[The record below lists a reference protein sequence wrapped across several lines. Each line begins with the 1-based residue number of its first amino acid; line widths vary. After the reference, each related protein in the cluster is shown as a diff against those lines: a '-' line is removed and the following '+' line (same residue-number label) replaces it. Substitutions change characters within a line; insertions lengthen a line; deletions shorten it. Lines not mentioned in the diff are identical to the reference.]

1 MLARFFQKSEPISFV
16 SLLVLLFFH
25 TNYYRYYI
33 ENIDFNFSSS
43 LESFGVF
50 IFFGVLLLLIDFIIY
65 KNHLTA
71 VNYYSLFIFVSLL
84 GLFPEVLNFSKISF
98 ANLFILLSIRRLYS
112 LRTQKEILLK
122 LFDSGFYIGISFLLY
137 PISVVFLLLIYVSY
151 FNYIRVFNK
160 SLLLPVLGFI
170 TPIFLGFTYFFLTD
184 NIASFKTLT
193 ELNINFNKSKFSDL
207 HFLIPLIIIIAF
219 VVFAL
224 IKNVGIRQNLDIEGK
239 KSFQLVFINF
249 ILALV
254 LVLINNLQIEQSIQF
269 AFLPIV
275 VLLGNFLFFT
285 KRNWLKELLFYLLL
299 LFSLQQFLW

>member
-275 VLLGNFLFFT
+275 VLLWNFLFFT